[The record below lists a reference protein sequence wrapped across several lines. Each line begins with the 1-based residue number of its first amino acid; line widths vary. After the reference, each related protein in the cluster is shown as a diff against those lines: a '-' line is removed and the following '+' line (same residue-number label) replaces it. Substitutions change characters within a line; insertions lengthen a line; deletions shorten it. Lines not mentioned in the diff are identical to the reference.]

1 MRKVVLLTVLILG
14 TMAVRAANGF
24 LYLGVGAVRN
34 SVTDITGPYG
44 AVAPDLKNTSWK
56 VYGGVRPL
64 NWLALEVD
72 YLDLGSTNIT
82 KAGSEA
88 ADFSSD
94 KSVPSTGPRLH

>member
-1 MRKVVLLTVLILG
+1 
-14 TMAVRAANGF
+14 
-24 LYLGVGAVRN
+24 VGAVRN